1 MKQKIVALSYT
12 KQRTMFGFVG
22 IEADSQEKV
31 AGVRLAKQWKRDE
44 MNSIPNDIS
53 AIYNK
58 VKWDLT
64 YADQLVGQHMIRG
77 VERSLGF
84 NVAVITT
91 QKNLKDPEK
100 VELVKVMDMTEIT
113 QLALSLKQNHK
124 IQFPSKNQTP
134 DMQQLIKQMEMFTEH
149 VSEQGAVAYFA
160 PGEEL
165 DCLPRALL
173 ICLFVARMKLTD
185 FDMPMIVMRGS
196 HLDAK
201 PKTAQESFQQTM
213 DAIPSLSADT
223 WGLGDAQLNRMN
235 RRKLLF
241 E

>member
-1 MKQKIVALSYT
+1 
-12 KQRTMFGFVG
+12 MFGFVG

-53 AIYNK
+53 AIYQK

-113 QLALSLKQNHK
+113 QLALSLKQNHN
-124 IQFPSKNQTP
+124 IIFFLDELLCMP
-134 DMQQLIKQMEMFTEH
+134 DVDFLFWVCSLETHHTKRIIT
-149 VSEQGAVAYFA
+149 FA
-160 PGEEL
+160 
-165 DCLPRALL
+165 R
-173 ICLFVARMKLTD
+173 I
-185 FDMPMIVMRGS
+185 S
-196 HLDAK
+196 Y
-201 PKTAQESFQQTM
+201 
-213 DAIPSLSADT
+213 
-223 WGLGDAQLNRMN
+223 
-235 RRKLLF
+235 
-241 E
+241 